1 MLASP
6 PPSPAV
12 AAALAELAFW
22 RRRIVAARA
31 WPALTTEDAR
41 RLAAA
46 RRRAADIRA
55 WLRPPGIGREP
66 LPASLGRADIAAGAA
81 YLRHLRTPPEN
92 ASPDPLGRRLRPNAP
107 GTEGTP
113 PPALAAAAFLA
124 RHAPSD
130 AHPDHAW
137 RAVRTAYPLR
147 QPIAQAILR
156 WSERYAELLLE
167 QNMN

>member
-1 MLASP
+1 VP
-6 PPSPAV
+6 PATRLIRERGRNRLLVERHGGLST
-12 AAALAELAFW
+12 
-22 RRRIVAARA
+22 RA
-31 WPALTTEDAR
+31 NVHEIEWVRSDG
-41 RLAAA
+41 
-46 RRRAADIRA
+46 
-55 WLRPPGIGREP
+55 PPGIGREP